1 MSHLIKLENTAVSGE
16 SGVDTI
22 QYKYGGSAGSEE
34 DKSKI
39 VFSSNGNITFHTNT
53 AGNNNALFLKN
64 DGNVGIGT
72 TTPTEKL
79 HVVGNAKMNSLT
91 VTEVTNTSDRRL
103 KTNIKAIDEFN
114 LDDLRPVK
122 YNWRKRKGVVRT
134 DKECFGFIA
143 QELDKIYP
151 NVVKRSKRGLLSVDY
166 IQLIPISIKN
176 IQILEK
182 RIQLLN
188 ETVEGLKSKIDNL
201 S

>member
-22 QYKYGGSAGSEE
+22 QYKYGTDAGSEE

-151 NVVKRSKRGLLSVDY
+151 NVVKRNKRGLLSVDY